1 MMSTGNES
9 RSKSRISGRTRGNS
23 RQYCLRSK
31 SESLAI
37 SDTKEDIFIT
47 PSKSSCTPRPTT
59 TSTPSSKICTV
70 CKGLNE
76 FRNLKFKDTLAESI
90 NKIDIFKDLK
100 KSFNENNSTLNH
112 ALDTIK
118 HFILHLKPD
127 EINDKFSKM
136 DGSLQALSS
145 KAAYLPDVAYFDD
158 KLKAMEADLISLNSK
173 GIAKL
178 ESKLDSLESRFPDLT
193 CIGSKLS
200 ALETKISDLDIKAG
214 ASGVSRPDFAEF
226 GAKLDSIEEIAKLG
240 VWTFSQIPSIVSPVR
255 YQTLNRCARS

>member
-9 RSKSRISGRTRGNS
+9 RSKSRISGRTRGNC
-23 RQYCLRSK
+23 RQYSLRSK
-31 SESLAI
+31 SESSAI
-37 SDTKEDIFIT
+37 SNTKEDIFIT

-59 TSTPSSKICTV
+59 PSTLSKICTI
-70 CKGLNE
+70 CKGLDE
-76 FRNLKFKDTLAESI
+76 FRNLKFKDTLAEST
-90 NKIDIFKDLK
+90 NKIDIFKDLT
-100 KSFNENNSTLNH
+100 KSSNENNLTLNH

-118 HFILHLKPD
+118 HFILHLKTD

-158 KLKAMEADLISLNSK
+158 KLKAMETDLISLNSK
-173 GIAKL
+173 SIAKL

-200 ALETKISDLDIKAG
+200 ALETNISDLDIHIITNTN
-214 ASGVSRPDFAEF
+214 
-226 GAKLDSIEEIAKLG
+226 LI
-240 VWTFSQIPSIVSPVR
+240 
-255 YQTLNRCARS
+255 